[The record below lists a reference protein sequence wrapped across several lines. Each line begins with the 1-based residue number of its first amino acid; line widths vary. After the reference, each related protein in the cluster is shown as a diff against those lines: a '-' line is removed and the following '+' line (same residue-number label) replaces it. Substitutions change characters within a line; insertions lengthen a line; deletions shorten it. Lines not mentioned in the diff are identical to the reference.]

1 MRRRLILSSILAA
14 AAAVSLAPA
23 WAQGFPAK
31 PVRIVVPNAP
41 GGAADI
47 TARAVG
53 EHMARTL
60 GQPVLVDNKPGAGG
74 VVAGQAVAGAAADG
88 HTLLLISS

>member
-1 MRRRLILSSILAA
+1 MIHRRKLLLVASAAVFAPWALAA
-14 AAAVSLAPA
+14 
-23 WAQGFPAK
+23 FPTKA
-31 PVRIVVPNAP
+31 VRIVVPNAP

-60 GQPVLVDNKPGAGG
+60 GQPVW
-74 VVAGQAVAGAAADG
+74 
-88 HTLLLISS
+88 